1 MFCGPET
8 ANVSRGSAEG
18 NMAVEGPQNILFPEV
33 KINKGFVIYQL
44 TIKEEQKID
53 FKESFI
59 IQT

>member
-33 KINKGFVIYQL
+33 KVNKGFVIYQL
-44 TIKEEQKID
+44 SKKN
-53 FKESFI
+53 KR
-59 IQT
+59 